1 MGNIPIPFNNSRLNS
16 WAIDK
21 KLLIWKTVSMSAC
34 IIGSVIYLG
43 PLEPYIEVPIF
54 GILVPTFMI
63 GYIIIHSSDIFLLIM
78 GEDYV
83 FLETCF
89 YVIGA
94 LGNLTC
100 GIYQL
105 CKWINWILETSQ
117 DSDSDYD
124 VPEVMLALVLFLH
137 FTSLTAVMIHR
148 FLFWRQ
154 FMITEAECSI

>member
-83 FLETCF
+83 FL
-89 YVIGA
+89 
-94 LGNLTC
+94 
-100 GIYQL
+100 
-105 CKWINWILETSQ
+105 